1 MARRQSGEPARVSIS
16 DTDTASSDE
25 HGAMTQVL
33 DDDEVKSKLES
44 LSGAKLGLDE
54 DTEKLVG
61 KLLMD
66 EKDEKVNA
74 DSKTLG
80 QLFVMMGGTVSVV
93 CFVLQNLFFRAIDIY
108 TDALTNSWSEV
119 SPEEQSN
126 QYSAYMKQLTFIGLV
141 LLVLGNVRHYLLNR
155 MKRQVGRNVHKDTLR
170 KILKAPVNIFFDVT
184 PVGKILNIFTRNM
197 NVFYGGIVE
206 PLQHMMNMSAHVL
219 VVLAFLFSHG
229 DIRILTVVLVGMG
242 YLARYIATPYLH
254 ADNQLHKVGS
264 TLWTPIHSY
273 FHESMR
279 GKSIIRAF
287 QQEEQ
292 IMAKQNNLL
301 DMTTTHFIAHHS
313 CWVWFNLRM
322 FYTSLIFAILT
333 IFIVA
338 MNKGVVAGGVLCV
351 ALQYGCEMGWI
362 MHWFG
367 CLNWFMRMLIDVQ
380 KVLNLQDAPQEKF
393 EGTEK
398 APEQWPSQGEIE
410 FKDVE
415 LRYRPNTEVVLR
427 KLNFKVSP
435 GEKVGVVGRTGAGKS
450 TLSMALTRIV
460 ELMGGKIEIDG
471 VDISKLD
478 IADLREQ
485 ITMIPQDPVM
495 FSGTLGYNLDP
506 FDESTEERKV
516 ELIKKAGLE
525 YLLEGVSKQELKEK
539 HEKELKA
546 KKAGKVE
553 DEEESDSS
561 ENKEKDED
569 EKKDEKDEEEDGKGL
584 KFKVKEEGK
593 NLSVGERQLICII
606 RAILRC
612 NKIVILD
619 EATANIDVVT
629 EQAIQKLIDEEFNG
643 ATVLCIA
650 HRLNTIIRS
659 NKVLVMDK
667 GQAIE
672 FDSPKA
678 LMANKRSVFS
688 QMLKEK
694 RRGND
699 EF

>member
-1 MARRQSGEPARVSIS
+1 
-16 DTDTASSDE
+16 
-25 HGAMTQVL
+25 
-33 DDDEVKSKLES
+33 
-44 LSGAKLGLDE
+44 
-54 DTEKLVG
+54 
-61 KLLMD
+61 
-66 EKDEKVNA
+66 
-74 DSKTLG
+74 
-80 QLFVMMGGTVSVV
+80 
-93 CFVLQNLFFRAIDIY
+93 
-108 TDALTNSWSEV
+108 
-119 SPEEQSN
+119 
-126 QYSAYMKQLTFIGLV
+126 
-141 LLVLGNVRHYLLNR
+141 
-155 MKRQVGRNVHKDTLR
+155 
-170 KILKAPVNIFFDVT
+170 
-184 PVGKILNIFTRNM
+184 
-197 NVFYGGIVE
+197 
-206 PLQHMMNMSAHVL
+206 
-219 VVLAFLFSHG
+219 
-229 DIRILTVVLVGMG
+229 
-242 YLARYIATPYLH
+242 
-254 ADNQLHKVGS
+254 
-264 TLWTPIHSY
+264 
-273 FHESMR
+273 
-279 GKSIIRAF
+279 
-287 QQEEQ
+287 
-292 IMAKQNNLL
+292 MAKQNNLL

-322 FYTSLIFAILT
+322 FYTSLIFAVLT

-351 ALQYGCEMGWI
+351 ALQYGCEMGWV

-393 EGTEK
+393 DGTEK

-506 FDESTEERKV
+506 FDESTEERKI

-546 KKAGKVE
+546 KKAGKTE
-553 DEEESDSS
+553 DDEESDSS
-561 ENKEKDED
+561 ENKEKAEDED

-672 FDSPKA
+672 FDSPQA
-678 LMANKRSVFS
+678 LMANKSSVFS
-688 QMLKEK
+688 KMLQEK
-694 RRGND
+694 QRGND
-699 EF
+699 DF

>member
-1 MARRQSGEPARVSIS
+1 
-16 DTDTASSDE
+16 
-25 HGAMTQVL
+25 
-33 DDDEVKSKLES
+33 
-44 LSGAKLGLDE
+44 
-54 DTEKLVG
+54 
-61 KLLMD
+61 
-66 EKDEKVNA
+66 
-74 DSKTLG
+74 
-80 QLFVMMGGTVSVV
+80 
-93 CFVLQNLFFRAIDIY
+93 
-108 TDALTNSWSEV
+108 
-119 SPEEQSN
+119 
-126 QYSAYMKQLTFIGLV
+126 
-141 LLVLGNVRHYLLNR
+141 
-155 MKRQVGRNVHKDTLR
+155 
-170 KILKAPVNIFFDVT
+170 
-184 PVGKILNIFTRNM
+184 
-197 NVFYGGIVE
+197 
-206 PLQHMMNMSAHVL
+206 
-219 VVLAFLFSHG
+219 
-229 DIRILTVVLVGMG
+229 
-242 YLARYIATPYLH
+242 
-254 ADNQLHKVGS
+254 
-264 TLWTPIHSY
+264 
-273 FHESMR
+273 MR

-292 IMAKQNNLL
+292 IMAKQNALL

-313 CWVWFNLRM
+313 CWVWFNIRM
-322 FYTSLIFAILT
+322 FYTSLIFAVLT

-338 MNKGVVAGGVLCV
+338 MNKGVVASGVLCV
-351 ALQYGCEMGWI
+351 ALQYGTEMGWL

-380 KVLNLQDAPQEKF
+380 KVLNLQSAPQEKF

-398 APEQWPSQGEIE
+398 APEQWPSQGQIE

-478 IADLREQ
+478 IAALREQ

-506 FDESTEERKV
+506 FDESTDERKI

-539 HEKELKA
+539 NEKELKA
-546 KKAGKVE
+546 KKAGKDEKNE
-553 DEEESDSS
+553 DEESDSS
-561 ENKEKDED
+561 ETKDSKDDEKKKDD
-569 EKKDEKDEEEDGKGL
+569 AEKKDEDKEDEDDNKGL

-629 EQAIQKLIDEEFNG
+629 EQAIQKLIDEEFKG

-672 FDSPKA
+672 FDTPAA
-678 LMANKRSVFS
+678 LMADKSSVFS
-688 QMLKEK
+688 KMLKEK
-694 RRGND
+694 QRGND
-699 EF
+699 DDFQ